1 MSITTGNSLSHS
13 DSDILVD
20 RMLGSSY
27 ENVRTV
33 AQNLPALK
41 KLTED
46 PNIAVLTENYDKVD
60 KALTAAPQLA
70 AIGDNLNEVLRTGLL
85 ADRARDSANR
95 SEESC
100 SQSKLFAQEAKLA
113 AAQAATTKSE
123 IDQFAD
129 DVSLVADNITAVQNI
144 SMNIKSLKAAEQ
156 LIGDKDLQDSL
167 EHVSTNMPALNKIN
181 KNMKK
186 LMELNDALIDSGQ
199 VDKWT
204 RILEEMKLTLQSNK
218 DVLTDMQGV
227 ITNFDV
233 KTRAFDLEVATQA
246 ENIKRLG
253 KTVILEINDTLGKI
267 EIMVNRVDNDRKAV
281 EAIKEECDAVLL
293 KCRNYYNN
301 AATALEK
308 SKQQI
313 ISDIVER
320 ADKEHARI
328 RHEGNLQ
335 VNRLQTAVE
344 SELNGALGDIKDA
357 ALEIKDDIIQSIQA
371 EANASY
377 EELRRKLEQEVN
389 EAIKKINELLDSF
402 NLDLT
407 DVNNRLSLIEN
418 QVTDCV
424 TKVDSLVAGN
434 KAYALVDYSNPANQV
449 NMVQGVAYTAY
460 LDEAGQFIP
469 MNPDTN
475 SPLDPQKIIKTVR
488 EYTKSRSGA
497 VTYRDISGGASSGSG
512 AASLPESTETQKGI
526 IRRATKAQALAG
538 TGNEAAMTPL
548 RVKEAFTSFLEQELQ
563 TVNGNKLVESIVK
576 IMLADADLKEALQNN
591 VRYAGY
597 DLSGIIKLATTE
609 EIKAG
614 TSNTAAITPLNLKQ
628 ALQELLI
635 REFSVNTPALTNNAV
650 QQIVNTVCSDS
661 HLIEPLAEKI
671 YAELVKSYKASINSA
686 GVVQLASVAETVLGL
701 DSTKA
706 VTPEGV
712 KAVVDEIEANLGG
725 ATGNV
730 ELLEKKVDVLAKDV
744 EDLKKKGNSSFKVD
758 TVAPGVLDPDS
769 FYVII
774 NN

>member
-20 RMLGSSY
+20 RMLGSTY

-60 KALTAAPQLA
+60 RALTAAPQLA

-85 ADRARDSANR
+85 ADRAKDSANK

-100 SQSKLFAQEAKLA
+100 SQSKLYAQEAKLA

-156 LIGDKDLQDSL
+156 LIGDQNLQDAL
-167 EHVSTNMPALNKIN
+167 EHVSVNMPALNKIN

-204 RILEEMKLTLQSNK
+204 RILEEMKLTLQSNR
-218 DVLTDMQGV
+218 DILTDMQGV
-227 ITNFDV
+227 ITNFEV

-267 EIMVNRVDNDRKAV
+267 EVMATRVENDRKAV
-281 EAIKEECDAVLL
+281 EAIKDECDAVLL

-344 SELNGALGDIKDA
+344 SELNGALSNIKDA

-389 EAIKKINELLDSF
+389 EAIKKINDLLNSF

-407 DVNNRLSLIEN
+407 DVNNRLSAIES
-418 QVTDCV
+418 QVKDCS

-434 KAYALVDYSNPANQV
+434 KAYALVDYSNPANQG

-460 LDEAGQFIP
+460 LDEAGQYIP

-475 SPLDPQKIIKTVR
+475 SPLDPQKTIKTVR

-497 VTYRDISGGASSGSG
+497 VTYRDISGGSSGSST
-512 AASLPESTETQKGI
+512 ASLPESTETQKGI

-548 RVKEAFTSFLEQELQ
+548 RVKEAFTSFLENELQ
-563 TVNGNKLVESIVK
+563 AVNGNKLVESIVK
-576 IMLADADLKEALQNN
+576 IMLSDADLKEALQNN

-614 TSNTAAITPLNLKQ
+614 TSNTAAVTPLNLKQ

-635 REFSVNTPALTNNAV
+635 QEFSANTPALTNNVV
-650 QQIVNTVCSDS
+650 QQIVNTVCSDG
-661 HLIEPLAEKI
+661 HLIEPLAEKV

-706 VTPEGV
+706 VTPEGL
-712 KAVVDEIEANLGG
+712 KAVVDKIEANQGG
-725 ATGNV
+725 TAGNV

>member
-60 KALTAAPQLA
+60 RALTAAPQLA

-85 ADRARDSANR
+85 ADRAKDSANK

-100 SQSKLFAQEAKLA
+100 SQSKLYAQEAKLA

-156 LIGDKDLQDSL
+156 LIGDQNLQDAL
-167 EHVSTNMPALNKIN
+167 EHVSVNMPALNKIN

-218 DVLTDMQGV
+218 DILTDMQGV
-227 ITNFDV
+227 ITNFEV

-267 EIMVNRVDNDRKAV
+267 EVMVTRVENDRKAV
-281 EAIKEECDAVLL
+281 EAIKDECDAVLL

-344 SELNGALGDIKDA
+344 SELNGALSNIKDA

-389 EAIKKINELLDSF
+389 EAIKKINDLLNSF

-407 DVNNRLSLIEN
+407 DVNNRLSAIEN
-418 QVTDCV
+418 QVKDCS

-434 KAYALVDYSNPANQV
+434 KAYALVDYSNPANQG

-460 LDEAGQFIP
+460 LDEAGQYIP

-475 SPLDPQKIIKTVR
+475 SPLDPQKTIKTVR

-497 VTYRDISGGASSGSG
+497 VTYRDISGGSSGSST
-512 AASLPESTETQKGI
+512 ASLPESTETQKGI

-548 RVKEAFTSFLEQELQ
+548 RVKEAFTSFLENELQ
-563 TVNGNKLVESIVK
+563 AVNGNKLVESIVK
-576 IMLADADLKEALQNN
+576 IMLSDADLKEALQNN

-614 TSNTAAITPLNLKQ
+614 TSNTVAVTPLNLKQ

-635 REFSVNTPALTNNAV
+635 REFSANAPALTNNVV

-661 HLIEPLAEKI
+661 HLIEPLAEKV
-671 YAELVKSYKASINSA
+671 YAELVKSHKASINSA

-706 VTPEGV
+706 VTPEGL
-712 KAVVDEIEANLGG
+712 KAVVDEIEANQGG
-725 ATGNV
+725 TAGNV

>member
-60 KALTAAPQLA
+60 RALTAAPQLA

-85 ADRARDSANR
+85 ADRAKDSANK

-100 SQSKLFAQEAKLA
+100 SQSKLYAQEAKLA

-156 LIGDKDLQDSL
+156 LIGDQNLQDAL
-167 EHVSTNMPALNKIN
+167 EHVSVNMPALNKIN

-218 DVLTDMQGV
+218 DILTDMQGV
-227 ITNFDV
+227 ITNFEV

-267 EIMVNRVDNDRKAV
+267 EVMATRVENDRKAV
-281 EAIKEECDAVLL
+281 EAIKDECDAVLL

-344 SELNGALGDIKDA
+344 SELNGALSDIKDA

-389 EAIKKINELLDSF
+389 EAIKKINDLLNSF

-407 DVNNRLSLIEN
+407 DVNNRLSAIEN
-418 QVTDCV
+418 QVKDCS

-434 KAYALVDYSNPANQV
+434 KAYALVDYSNPANQG

-460 LDEAGQFIP
+460 LDEAGQYIP

-475 SPLDPQKIIKTVR
+475 SPLDPQKTIKTVR

-497 VTYRDISGGASSGSG
+497 VTYRDISGGSSGSST
-512 AASLPESTETQKGI
+512 ASLPESTETQKGI

-548 RVKEAFTSFLEQELQ
+548 RVKEAFTSFLENELQ
-563 TVNGNKLVESIVK
+563 AVNGNKLVESIVK
-576 IMLADADLKEALQNN
+576 IMLSDADLKEALQNN

-614 TSNTAAITPLNLKQ
+614 TSNIAAVTPLNLKQ

-635 REFSVNTPALTNNAV
+635 QEFSANTPALTNNVV
-650 QQIVNTVCSDS
+650 QQIVNTVCADS
-661 HLIEPLAEKI
+661 HLIEPLAEKV
-671 YAELVKSYKASINSA
+671 YAELVKSHKASINSA

-706 VTPEGV
+706 VTPEGL
-712 KAVVDEIEANLGG
+712 KAVVDEIEANQGG
-725 ATGNV
+725 TAGNV

>member
-60 KALTAAPQLA
+60 RALTAAPQLA

-85 ADRARDSANR
+85 ADRAKDSANK

-100 SQSKLFAQEAKLA
+100 SQSKLYAQEAKLA

-156 LIGDKDLQDSL
+156 LIGDQNLQDAL
-167 EHVSTNMPALNKIN
+167 EHVSVNMPALNKIN

-218 DVLTDMQGV
+218 DILTDMQGV
-227 ITNFDV
+227 ITNFEV

-267 EIMVNRVDNDRKAV
+267 EVMATRVENDRKAV
-281 EAIKEECDAVLL
+281 EAIKDECDAVLL

-344 SELNGALGDIKDA
+344 SELNGALSNIKDA

-389 EAIKKINELLDSF
+389 EAIKKINDLLNSF

-407 DVNNRLSLIEN
+407 DVNNRLSAIEN
-418 QVTDCV
+418 QVKDCSI
-424 TKVDSLVAGN
+424 KVDSLVAGN
-434 KAYALVDYSNPANQV
+434 KAYALVDYSNPTNQV
-449 NMVQGVAYTAY
+449 NMVQGIAYTAY
-460 LDEAGQFIP
+460 LDEAGQYIP

-475 SPLDPQKIIKTVR
+475 SPLDPQKTIKTVR

-497 VTYRDISGGASSGSG
+497 VTYRDISGGSSGSG
-512 AASLPESTETQKGI
+512 TASLPESTETQKGI

-548 RVKEAFTSFLEQELQ
+548 RVKEAFTSFLENELQ
-563 TVNGNKLVESIVK
+563 AVNGNKLVESIVK
-576 IMLADADLKEALQNN
+576 IMLSDADLKEALQNN

-609 EIKAG
+609 EIKVG
-614 TSNTAAITPLNLKQ
+614 ISNTVAVTPLNLKQ

-635 REFSVNTPALTNNAV
+635 REFSANAPALTNNVV

-661 HLIEPLAEKI
+661 HLIEPLAEKV

-706 VTPEGV
+706 VTPEGL
-712 KAVVDEIEANLGG
+712 KAVVDEIEANQGG
-725 ATGNV
+725 TAGNV

>member
-60 KALTAAPQLA
+60 RALTAAPQLA

-85 ADRARDSANR
+85 ADRAKDSANK

-100 SQSKLFAQEAKLA
+100 SQSKLYAQEAKLA

-156 LIGDKDLQDSL
+156 LIGDQNLQDAL
-167 EHVSTNMPALNKIN
+167 EHVSVNMPALNKIN

-204 RILEEMKLTLQSNK
+204 RILEEMKLTLQSNR
-218 DVLTDMQGV
+218 DILTDMQGV
-227 ITNFDV
+227 ITNFEV

-267 EIMVNRVDNDRKAV
+267 EVMATRVENDRKAV
-281 EAIKEECDAVLL
+281 EAIKDECDAVLL

-344 SELNGALGDIKDA
+344 SELNGALSNIKDA

-389 EAIKKINELLDSF
+389 EAIKKINDLLNSF

-407 DVNNRLSLIEN
+407 DVNNRLSAIES
-418 QVTDCV
+418 QVKDCSI
-424 TKVDSLVAGN
+424 KVDSLVAGN
-434 KAYALVDYSNPANQV
+434 KAYALVDYSNPANQG

-460 LDEAGQFIP
+460 LDEAGQYIP

-475 SPLDPQKIIKTVR
+475 SPLDPQKTIKTVR

-497 VTYRDISGGASSGSG
+497 VTYRDISGGSSGSST
-512 AASLPESTETQKGI
+512 ASLPESTETQKGI
-526 IRRATKAQALAG
+526 IRKATKAQALAG

-548 RVKEAFTSFLEQELQ
+548 RVKEAFTSFLENELQ
-563 TVNGNKLVESIVK
+563 AVNGNKLVESIVK
-576 IMLADADLKEALQNN
+576 IMLSDADLKEALQNN

-614 TSNTAAITPLNLKQ
+614 TSNTAAVTPLNLKQ

-635 REFSVNTPALTNNAV
+635 REFSANTPTLTNNVV
-650 QQIVNTVCSDS
+650 QQIVNTVCADS
-661 HLIEPLAEKI
+661 HLIEPLAEKV

-706 VTPEGV
+706 VTPEGL
-712 KAVVDEIEANLGG
+712 KAVVDEIEANQGG
-725 ATGNV
+725 TAGNV